1 MRRHKR
7 YKNCGPYRAIC
18 YLTLMIC
25 PLLDVDM
32 TKVAIYVIVAIGGKM
47 IFDLVKIAGER

>member
-1 MRRHKR
+1 MKHHKR

-32 TKVAIYVIVAIGGKM
+32 TKVAICVTVALGAKMVFGIFKNSGG
-47 IFDLVKIAGER
+47 R

>member
-1 MRRHKR
+1 
-7 YKNCGPYRAIC
+7 
-18 YLTLMIC
+18 MIC

>member
-1 MRRHKR
+1 MKHHKR

-25 PLLDVDM
+25 PLLEVDM
-32 TKVAIYVIVAIGGKM
+32 TKVAIYVTVALGVKM
-47 IFDLVKIAGER
+47 MFGILKIAGGR